1 VKHRARRAGTRAV
14 TTAMRTMPG
23 PVVRRLVQVWAPL
36 ARYGGTSRGGAVA
49 LAKAIGL
56 LAEPPLTL
64 RDGERT
70 VSLSELA
77 ALVGR
82 TDEEVERWARAGL
95 LGDPVDP
102 VEPGRP
108 SVWGSPTIERA
119 RLIDY
124 LLSHGVDEEEIVAA
138 HGQRRLPLLVIDQAV
153 SDRTTLTREEVARRA
168 GVDPEFA
175 ARIWRALGLPPGDPG
190 ERLFSR
196 RDVEG
201 MRIVAAMRTIFTD
214 DDLIEATSVLGLAMS
229 QVATSQVELF
239 RRRIAQHMGGAIG
252 NLDFVLRSAAMVD
265 IMLPTVGQLLDIV
278 YRRHIEAAVRG
289 ESVALVEAA
298 EGGLPGQVD
307 LCVGFADLVGFT
319 AASEQMLPMEL
330 GEMAAGLVRHA
341 EATLPSRG
349 ARIVKTIGDAVMFTA
364 PDAASAAAAALDLVE
379 AAGRDGALP
388 PLRAGLAF
396 GPVLRRYGDCFGR
409 TVNVA
414 SRLCTVAAPGAVL
427 LYCSSSL
434 DPSTLAA
441 QGVALGKPTTV
452 KAKGIEGGLEAVPVV
467 RSS

>member
-1 VKHRARRAGTRAV
+1 
-14 TTAMRTMPG
+14 MRSMPG

-49 LAKAIGL
+49 LAKAFGL
-56 LAEPPLTL
+56 LAEPPLAL
-64 RDGERT
+64 GDGERA

-82 TDEEVERWARAGL
+82 TEEEVERWARAGL
-95 LGDPVDP
+95 LGDPVES

-108 SVWGSPTIERA
+108 SVWGNQAIDRA

-124 LLSHGVDEEEIVAA
+124 LLAHGVDEQEVVAA
-138 HGQRRLPLLVIDQAV
+138 HRQRRLPLLVIDQAV
-153 SDRTTLTREEVARRA
+153 SERTTLTREEVAHRA
-168 GVDPEFA
+168 GVDPNFA
-175 ARIWRALGLPPGDPG
+175 ARVWRALGLPPGDPG

-229 QVATSQVELF
+229 QVASSQVELF
-239 RRRIAQHMGGAIG
+239 RRRISVHMGGGIG

-289 ESVALVEAA
+289 ESVALVEEA
-298 EGGLPGQVD
+298 EGGLPGQVE

-341 EATLPSRG
+341 EATLPQRG

-364 PDAASAAAAALDLVE
+364 VDAASGAAAALDLVE
-379 AAGRDGALP
+379 AAGRDGSLP

-414 SRLCTVAAPGAVL
+414 SRLCAVAAPGAVL

-434 DPSTLAA
+434 DESSLAA
-441 QGVALGKPTTV
+441 RGVAVGTPTRV
-452 KAKGIEGGLEAVPVV
+452 KAKGIEGGLEAVPVL
-467 RSS
+467 RTSPS